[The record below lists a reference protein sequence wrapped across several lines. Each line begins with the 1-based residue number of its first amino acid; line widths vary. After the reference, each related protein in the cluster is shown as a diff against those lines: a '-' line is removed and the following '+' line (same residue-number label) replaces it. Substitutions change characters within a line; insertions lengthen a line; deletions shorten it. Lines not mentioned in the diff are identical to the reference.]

1 MKELSDLT
9 APAAIAVK
17 PMLEAEVQSKCVAW
31 MRGRGYWARK
41 FSSQSQRSVPDYL
54 FSRAKYK
61 VPQHFCRFAHT
72 SPGACTCCGWVQP
85 LKFFTEFKREN
96 CPVDKKTGLMST
108 EAQVEEQT
116 LMRDAGWYGFE
127 CSDVELFKKTVLE
140 YERSLLC

>member
-54 FSRAKYK
+54 FAKRIED
-61 VPQHFCRFAHT
+61 VPLKDDPRI
-72 SPGACTCCGWVQP
+72 
-85 LKFFTEFKREN
+85 KFFTEFKREG
-96 CPVDKKTGLMST
+96 CKIDKETGFMST
-108 EAQVEEQT
+108 KAQVEEQT

-127 CSDVELFKKTVLE
+127 CSNIELFKKTVLE
-140 YERSLLC
+140 YERSQLC

>member
-31 MRGRGYWARK
+31 MRGRGYWCRK

-54 FSRAKYK
+54 FSKLFVANELWCVDPIR
-61 VPQHFCRFAHT
+61 V
-72 SPGACTCCGWVQP
+72 
-85 LKFFTEFKREN
+85 KFFTEFKREN